1 MLSISQFDEFIK
13 QIRNNFIIQYAE
25 INAKD
30 NTIIRQQEKIERL
43 EKVLVDWKHEVFA
56 VMDELVIT
64 KKENERLK
72 ADLEEIFKEGVN
84 TMCHLCLPKNN
95 NVCPKLKNN
104 SPNYDGITF
113 SE

>member
-1 MLSISQFDEFIK
+1 MLSIPEFDEHIK
-13 QIRNNFIIQYAE
+13 QIRNNFIVQFTE

-30 NTIIRQQEKIERL
+30 HTIVIQREKIERL
-43 EKVLVDWKHEVFA
+43 EKVLADWKYEVFA
-56 VMDELVIT
+56 VMDELEAT
-64 KKENERLK
+64 KIENTKLK

-95 NVCPKLKNN
+95 NVCPKLKNKY
-104 SPNYDGITF
+104 PNYDGITF

>member
-1 MLSISQFDEFIK
+1 MLSIQQFDELIK
-13 QIRNNFIIQYAE
+13 QIGSNFIVQCAE

-30 NTIIRQQEKIERL
+30 NTITRQREKIERL
-43 EKVLVDWKHEVFA
+43 ERNLADWRYEVLA
-56 VMDELVIT
+56 VMDELTIT

-95 NVCPKLKNN
+95 NVCPKLKSNY
-104 SPNYDGITF
+104 PNYDGITF